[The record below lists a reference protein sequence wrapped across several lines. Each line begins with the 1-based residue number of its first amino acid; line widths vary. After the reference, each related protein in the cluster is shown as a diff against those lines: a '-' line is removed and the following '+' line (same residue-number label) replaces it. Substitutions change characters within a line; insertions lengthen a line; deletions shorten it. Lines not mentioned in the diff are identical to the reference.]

1 MNSKAKNSLADVE
14 KTLAIILARL
24 DKLEKAATPKPSP
37 KATLAAEQVILR
49 ETLAKLTVKR
59 HAVLTATLAGVSY
72 QDLAEWMDCDV
83 TTVKL
88 QLRAALQILG
98 IPSRSV
104 LLTSHSTMLDQI
116 PDADYEARYAVGK
129 HWWLEKKPALMKVLR
144 TTKPAKN
151 QYTKLLD

>member
-1 MNSKAKNSLADVE
+1 MNSKAKNSLADLE
-14 KTLAIILARL
+14 KTLAVILERL
-24 DKLEKAATPKPSP
+24 DKLEKAASP
-37 KATLAAEQVILR
+37 TLATEQVILR

-98 IPSRSV
+98 IPNRSV
-104 LLTSHSTMLDQI
+104 LLTSHSAMLDQI
-116 PDADYEARYAVGK
+116 PDAEYEARYAVGK
-129 HWWLEKKPALMKVLR
+129 RWWLEKKPALMKVLR

-151 QYTKLLD
+151 QYTK